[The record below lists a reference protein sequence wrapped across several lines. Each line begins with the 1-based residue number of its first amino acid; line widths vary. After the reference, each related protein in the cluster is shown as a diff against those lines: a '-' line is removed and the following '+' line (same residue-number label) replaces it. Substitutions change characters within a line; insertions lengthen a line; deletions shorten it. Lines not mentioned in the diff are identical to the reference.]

1 MKENSEFTPVKLCLK
16 IDLVSH
22 PVHVEGLGKYT
33 RNPLDKAIS
42 LGEGKSE
49 FKPIKLH
56 LKIDLVSHPVHVE
69 GLGEYTRNPLDKA
82 ISLGEGKL

>member
-1 MKENSEFTPVKLCLK
+1 MEKE
-16 IDLVSH
+16 
-22 PVHVEGLGKYT
+22 
-33 RNPLDKAIS
+33 
-42 LGEGKSE
+42 KSE